1 MIAWL
6 NAPALWGVA
15 AALGA
20 IAVHLLFRERARRV
34 PFPSLRFVQPSFTSA
49 VRMRRPTDA
58 ALLAVR
64 VAVLTAAA
72 LALAQ
77 PLLTTGARTR
87 AWDARVARAIVVDTS
102 DSMRALRAAAAEA
115 ARAQAVGTVASVRI
129 DSDDLGRGM
138 QEAVTWLASAPPARR
153 EIAVVSDF
161 QQGTLDASDRESVP
175 EGIGLRF
182 LEVGSLPDERT
193 FAGAPLLDGDEGAV
207 KVPRVRF
214 DGGATSVEFRRG
226 PDAGPGL
233 EILGPSG
240 SADAVRALRGIVAAA
255 GTPAP
260 LAAEP
265 IALVLRGGTLPAPA
279 QPVTRAWM
287 LRSVWSMRE
296 NDELLATGEP
306 PAAEDADG
314 TWMPILRN
322 GQGQAI
328 VRAAASGER
337 LVIDVAAGPTD
348 FLAAATLRAVLLV
361 APRAEALRDQE
372 VLSVPHERL
381 VTWTREARA
390 PSESADTWRHAGS
403 DARWAWA
410 LVLLMLAIE
419 AVVRRQRSRERE
431 VRADAA

>member
-20 IAVHLLFRERARRV
+20 IAVHLLFRQRARRV

-49 VRMRRPTDA
+49 VRLRRPTDA
-58 ALLAVR
+58 ALLALR
-64 VAVLTAAA
+64 VAVLVAAA

-77 PLLTTGARTR
+77 PLLTTGARVR

-102 DSMRALRAAAAEA
+102 DSMRTLRAAAAET
-115 ARAQAVGTVASVRI
+115 ARAQEVGTVASVRI
-129 DSDDLGRGM
+129 DSRDLGRGI

-175 EGIGLRF
+175 DGIGLRF
-182 LEVGSLPDERT
+182 LQIGSLPDERT
-193 FAGAPLLDGDEGAV
+193 FAGVPLLDGDEGAV
-207 KVPRVRF
+207 MVPRVRL

-226 PDAGPGL
+226 PDAGHGL
-233 EILGPSG
+233 EILGPAG

-255 GTPAP
+255 GAPAP
-260 LAAEP
+260 PAAEA
-265 IALVLRGGTLPAPA
+265 IALVLRGGTVPAPA

-287 LRSVWSMRE
+287 LRSVWTMRE
-296 NDELLATGEP
+296 NHELLAIGEP
-306 PAAEDADG
+306 PPAEGADG
-314 TWMPILRN
+314 TWIPVLRDRR
-322 GQGQAI
+322 GQAL

-337 LVIDVAAGPTD
+337 LVIEVAAGPTD
-348 FLAAATLRAVLLV
+348 LLAAAALRAILLA
-361 APRAEALRDQE
+361 APRADGPVDQE
-372 VLSVPHERL
+372 ILSVPHERL
-381 VTWTREARA
+381 ALWTREPRA
-390 PSESADTWRHAGS
+390 PSQSADTWRHAGS
-403 DARWAWA
+403 DGRFAWA
-410 LVLLMLAIE
+410 LVLVMLAIE